1 MFTANHCSGGL
12 YDTYTSHLSNGF
24 CAVVCLPI
32 AALSGDALAL
42 IGTISDAKHGIQHN
56 RVKKTDN
63 IIVFNLFTFS
73 SPYAYERRY
82 NEV

>member
-1 MFTANHCSGGL
+1 MIPIS
-12 YDTYTSHLSNGF
+12 SHLSKGF

-42 IGTISDAKHGIQHN
+42 IGTISDAKHVIQYMSVN
-56 RVKKTDN
+56 MTDN
-63 IIVFNLFTFS
+63 KIVFNLFTFS